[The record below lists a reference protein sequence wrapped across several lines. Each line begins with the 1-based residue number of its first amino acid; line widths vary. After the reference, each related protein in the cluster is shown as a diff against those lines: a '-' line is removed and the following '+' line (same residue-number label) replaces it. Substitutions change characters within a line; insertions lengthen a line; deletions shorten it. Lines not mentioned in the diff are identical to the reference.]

1 MQKITFKGSD
11 SDRAIYAPVGLAA
24 SIKRALEARG
34 YVAHVDSIEVNPWRE
49 IEAPDRMIAV
59 QGKLTRDGEVGL
71 LFMVTD
77 EATMDDVW
85 EAIRVLFPRAIT
97 RPMQVLNRP
106 A

>member
-1 MQKITFKGSD
+1 MRKITFKGSQ
-11 SDRAIYAPVGLAA
+11 SERAVYAPVGLAA

-34 YVAHVDSIEVNPWRE
+34 YATHMNSGEVSPWQE
-49 IEAPDRMIAV
+49 IEAPDHMIAV
-59 QGKLTRDGEVGL
+59 QGKLTRDEKDSL
-71 LFMVTD
+71 LFLVGD